1 MRTLE
6 ACCAAA
12 VLAAAVSA
20 PCAARATAPA
30 PAPTRQQRL
39 NALFHSLVQPNAPGA
54 AVLVRYQ
61 GRTVFRRGYGLSD
74 LRSAKP
80 ITPRTDFRLAS
91 CTKQFTAMAIMLLV
105 QAGKLRY
112 DEPLTE
118 IFPHFPAYGAR
129 VTIRELLNHTS
140 GLQSYGDWMA
150 KKYANQEPWTVPQ
163 IHDPGVLRFEEAQTG
178 TEFTPGTEWKYSNG
192 GYCVLGMCIVR
203 ASGMSYPAYL
213 RRHIFLPLG
222 MDHSLAYVYGGPPV
236 PRRAYGYTLDA
247 GRWMESDQDPTSAT
261 LGDGGVYTSIADLTK
276 WDRALYHHTLLSAA
290 QMKPAITPPHLPGR
304 PGVPVPIQGS
314 GWGVNLQTG
323 AAPKAGAVA
332 EYGFGWFLNPW
343 HGHARMWHEGET
355 VGFRSVIMRFP
366 KDRLSVMILANR
378 VDLNLPQLAEQA
390 AGMFLRGEGRGER
403 KGERGEGKPRR
414 ELSAAGGLGPSLPP
428 DIPAQLKL
436 ILDPHRAQAAANG
449 MNAEA
454 AKAQRRL
461 APHMNPLPQLRPL
474 RAPRLR
480 AGDAVQREPAA
491 EHDLAR
497 LSARVRPQA

>member
-6 ACCAAA
+6 SCCAALVLTA
-12 VLAAAVSA
+12 AALLAAPGV
-20 PCAARATAPA
+20 ARAAAPA
-30 PAPTRQQRL
+30 AATRQQKL
-39 NALFHSLVQPNAPGA
+39 DALFHSLVQPNGPGL
-54 AVLVRYQ
+54 AVLVRYR
-61 GRTVFRRGYGLSD
+61 GRTVFRRGYGLRD

-105 QAGKLRY
+105 KAGKLRY

-118 IFPHFPAYGAR
+118 VFPGFPAYGAHI
-129 VTIRELLNHTS
+129 TIRELLNHTS

-150 KKYANQEPWTVPQ
+150 KKYGNQEPWTVPQ
-163 IHDPGVLRFEEAQTG
+163 IHDAGVLRFEEAQSG
-178 TEFTPGTEWKYSNG
+178 TEFPPGTEWKYSNG

-236 PRRAYGYTLDA
+236 PLRAYGYTLDA

-276 WDRALYHHTLLSAA
+276 WDRALYQHTLLSAA
-290 QMKPAITPPHLPGR
+290 EMQPAVTPPHLPGR
-304 PGVPVPIQGS
+304 PGAPVPIQGS

-323 AAPKAGAVA
+323 AGAKAGATA
-332 EYGFGWFLNPW
+332 QYGFGWFLNPW

-366 KDRLSVMILANR
+366 NDRLSVIILANR
-378 VDLNLPQLAEQA
+378 VDLNLPQLAEKV
-390 AGMFLRGEGRGER
+390 AGMFLGR
-403 KGERGEGKPRR
+403 
-414 ELSAAGGLGPSLPP
+414 
-428 DIPAQLKL
+428 
-436 ILDPHRAQAAANG
+436 
-449 MNAEA
+449 AE
-454 AKAQRRL
+454 
-461 APHMNPLPQLRPL
+461 
-474 RAPRLR
+474 R
-480 AGDAVQREPAA
+480 AGR
-491 EHDLAR
+491 
-497 LSARVRPQA
+497 